1 MVKSPSN
8 RSARKAGRMPA
19 ATASRAVASPA
30 PAAAA
35 AAPAAPAAPPET
47 QPAAAA
53 EPTRRPA
60 MNDQGPGE
68 RAPITA
74 VDIETF
80 AKNAARLIE
89 EGGKAMA
96 AYLKPREEGQVKS
109 DLPDEV
115 ADVVKTLGQV
125 LEYW

>member
-1 MVKSPSN
+1 MVKSPSS
-8 RSARKAGRMPA
+8 RSAREAGRMPA

-35 AAPAAPAAPPET
+35 APAAPPET
-47 QPAAAA
+47 KPAAAA

-115 ADVVKTLGQV
+115 ADVVKT
-125 LEYW
+125 